1 MKPSEYLSD
10 IRERYGWGELIAGLL
25 LSVLLSPL
33 FVQVITPVYV
43 GVGLYPSPE
52 IDAEVEQIETQYRE
66 GMTVE
71 RFGNIS
77 WESDYEVYRVKFS
90 HDGGPTMSR
99 AIFEVRFPGCIK
111 NVQVPGSNQ
120 GYGAITVSSP
130 LKPQIEAT
138 ERPDSEVL
146 GCTTQITTEDIHTN
160 EGYTAEFVVE
170 HTASRCD
177 LLSAYNP
184 SREFFVDYEWT
195 QSGQEIDRRFVSE
208 IQNADEEFE
217 AIRLP
222 SNSTKLVEKE
232 DYSAYIYGE
241 GNGNTSKAMT
251 TCFGS

>member
-1 MKPSEYLSD
+1 MEPSEWFSD
-10 IRERYGWGELIAGLL
+10 VRERYGWRDLIVGLL

-33 FVQVITPVYV
+33 LVQLITPVYV
-43 GVGLYPSPE
+43 GIGVYPSPE

-77 WESDYEVYRVKFS
+77 WESDYEVYRAKFS
-90 HDGGPTMSR
+90 HEGGPTMSQ

-111 NVQVPGSNQ
+111 NIQVPGSNR
-120 GYGAITVSSP
+120 GYGAITISNP

-138 ERPDSEVL
+138 ERPDSEIL
-146 GCTTQITTEDIHTN
+146 GCTTQITTENIHPN

-170 HTASRCD
+170 HTPSRCD
-177 LLSAYNP
+177 LLTAYNP
-184 SREFFVDYEWT
+184 SHEFFVDYRWS
-195 QSGQEIDRRFVSE
+195 QSGQEIDRRYIGE
-208 IQNADEEFE
+208 IQNAGDEFE
-217 AIRLP
+217 DIRLP

-241 GNGNTSKAMT
+241 GAGNTSEALE
-251 TCFGS
+251 TCFA